1 MFEVSSSLLSFP
13 GKSNANNQRKKKRQ
27 TGSDDD
33 IMSDSSHDSEFSD
46 LDSEKLSLSS
56 GLSSSDEE
64 EEDDDDDQDDDEEGF
79 NPFGDSDSDDGE

>member
-1 MFEVSSSLLSFP
+1 
-13 GKSNANNQRKKKRQ
+13 
-27 TGSDDD
+27 
-33 IMSDSSHDSEFSD
+33 MSDSSHDSEFSD

-64 EEDDDDDQDDDEEGF
+64 DEDDDDQDDDEEEF